1 MTFEDTTD
9 EQLLLELGDNP
20 TIRKAIRLFEL
31 VGMPARNLSQ
41 RTREEYGKDLRL
53 MATFCELHGR
63 VQAEQL
69 TLPVMEAYQAEMDNR
84 GYASASRQR
93 KTYAIRAFLSFLYRQ
108 RIIRD
113 DIGRRLIPPRRIQ
126 KEPRFLTRS
135 EYRALMQA
143 CQLHPRDAAIIELIL
158 QTGIRRAEV
167 VRLTLDDILELP
179 ERPTPDPDNV
189 GMLHIQRGGDKEETI
204 PLNYKACKALRRCL
218 ETRQPSHLRAL
229 FLSRHG
235 TPLSPRAVLNLVKRY
250 AQEAGIGRIGVHTLR
265 HTHGTHHVMQGTDL
279 RTLQANM
286 GHASVSTTE
295 QYVSLAA
302 RARRK
307 ALQEHAL

>member
-1 MTFEDTTD
+1 MSNNDTVD

-20 TIRKAIRLFEL
+20 SIRRAIRLFEL

-53 MATFCELHGR
+53 MATFCEGHGR
-63 VQAEQL
+63 VQADQL
-69 TLPVMEAYQAEMDNR
+69 TLPLMETYQAEMDNR

-93 KTYAIRAFLSFLYRQ
+93 KTYAIRAFLSFLHRQ
-108 RIIRD
+108 GIMAQ
-113 DIGRRLIPPRRIQ
+113 DIGRRLIPPRRTK

-135 EYRALMQA
+135 EYQALMRA
-143 CQLHPRDAAIIELIL
+143 CQHDPRDAAIIELLL

-189 GMLHIQRGGDKEETI
+189 GYIHVRRQGSKEVTI
-204 PLNYKACKALRRCL
+204 PLNYKSCVALRRYL
-218 ETRQPSHLRAL
+218 TVRPSTEIRAV
-229 FLSRHG
+229 FLSRYG
-235 TPLSPRAVLNLVKRY
+235 TPLSPRAVLNVVKQCAAR
-250 AQEAGIGRIGVHTLR
+250 AGLPGVGVHTLR
-265 HTHGTHHVMQGTDL
+265 HTHGTHHAMQGTDL
-279 RTLQANM
+279 RTIQANM
-286 GHASVSTTE
+286 GHASISTTE
-295 QYVSLAA
+295 LYVDLAK
-302 RARRK
+302 RARRR